1 MDALS
6 SVVLLVSMS
15 MLTLGMTILIIATQ
29 ALMFTYALAL
39 VIPTG
44 APAGAGMSAGV
55 GEAGMIPIT
64 AMAGPTLHI
73 IGVGG
78 DLATMIPSTT
88 VATTM
93 ATGVHD
99 MVATTEAIMVDTMT
113 TPIAI
118 ITIPAT
124 TTPAILATE
133 LCAIRFR

>member
-1 MDALS
+1 
-6 SVVLLVSMS
+6 
-15 MLTLGMTILIIATQ
+15 
-29 ALMFTYALAL
+29 MFTYASAL

-93 ATGVHD
+93 ATGVHA
-99 MVATTEAIMVDTMT
+99 METITVGTMA

-118 ITIPAT
+118 TTIPAT

-133 LCAIRFR
+133 LCAIR